1 VFGKYRKP
9 STFVLPKQK
18 NTDKI
23 FFMNKGDLIDKVA
36 NDAKLTKTQA
46 SAAIDAF
53 LHASMQALKKG
64 DKVTLV
70 GFGTFSVVTRNA
82 RKGLNPKT
90 LKPLTIPKR
99 KVVKFKVGKEL
110 SNKVK

>member
-1 VFGKYRKP
+1 
-9 STFVLPKQK
+9 
-18 NTDKI
+18 
-23 FFMNKGDLIDKVA
+23 MNKGDLIDKVA

-46 SAAIDAF
+46 SAAIDSF
-53 LHASMQALKKG
+53 LHAAMQSLRKG
-64 DKVTLV
+64 EKVTLV

-82 RKGLNPKT
+82 RNGLNPKT
-90 LKPLTIPKR
+90 LKPLMIPKR